1 MIELILLAAVVIGIL
16 AIVSVH
22 GFFSLA
28 GWTESQ
34 DTAGIL
40 TEVAA
45 IPDQHITTENDD
57 IVVPE
62 WASNLIAA
70 LPIGATISQA
80 QISSPSLRK
89 NLLVDCPSL
98 DMNVTPQ
105 GFNVLVD
112 LIGQPKKL
120 EPSEGLRALVAEAA
134 GGAEQDSL
142 FVWLADKLEDMPAGE
157 VVWVRCTSTTTLTP
171 YAWSL
176 CNLAFTQQLP
186 AGKWAIVG
194 ARMFGA
200 TAIVFRF
207 VLPGSAHRPGGI
219 AWTNEGQTQVFINEP
234 GVLGKWGEFDHRFP
248 PQMEVLAAAADT
260 SQVVY
265 LALVKLE

>member
-1 MIELILLAAVVIGIL
+1 M
-16 AIVSVH
+16 
-22 GFFSLA
+22 FTLA
-28 GWTESQ
+28 GWSESQ

-40 TEVAA
+40 TEMAA

-70 LPIGATISQA
+70 YPIGANITQA

-89 NLLVDCPSL
+89 GLLLDCPFL
-98 DMNVTPQ
+98 ADNITPD
-105 GFNVLVD
+105 GANALVD
-112 LIGQPKKL
+112 LISNPKKL

-134 GGAEQDSL
+134 VGAEQDSL

-176 CNLAFTQQLP
+176 CNLNFTQQLP

-200 TAIVFRF
+200 SAIVFRF

-219 AWTNEGQTQVFINEP
+219 AFTSEAQTQVFINEP
-234 GVLGKWGEFDHRFP
+234 AVLGKWGEFDHRFP
-248 PQMEVLAAAADT
+248 PQMEVIADAADT

-265 LALVKLE
+265 IALVKME